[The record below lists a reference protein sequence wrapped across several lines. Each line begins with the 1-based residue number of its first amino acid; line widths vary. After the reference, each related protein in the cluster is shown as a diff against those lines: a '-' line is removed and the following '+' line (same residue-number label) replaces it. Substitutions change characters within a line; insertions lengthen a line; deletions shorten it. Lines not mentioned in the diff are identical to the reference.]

1 MADQLSEMTDV
12 CDRCP
17 SKSLSLEKSIL
28 YNLLITPTT
37 SDVPPSLPHP
47 PRTCNPVSDPGVD
60 PGSDPC
66 GDHGL
71 LCSCG
76 CCSHVSPAAVTL
88 RNPSSAHQQACQVL
102 LRTLTFVKNLP
113 SYADL
118 CPHDRALLL
127 TSGWSDLFTVG
138 LAQSR
143 VHFTTELTGGGG
155 LQFISKPP
163 EGDRASHRESQ
174 IFVRLRASVDGVPT
188 ETEVA
193 KIQNFVE
200 RCQVLDL
207 DMKEYSYLMAALL
220 FNADKPYHEV
230 IVFSTEFALTVSSR
244 QRPQA
249 RSIRVKDVHAA
260 EAFDTLV
267 TSPVTL
273 RIAFTPVVPLNLEL
287 KAPKVKVDVRTLPVQ
302 VAGEFVRQAQG
313 RKYGGRSCLACQ
325 GHKELCRIL
334 PCGATHTAGHYS
346 GSYQSAHY
354 YYNNTLER
362 NMFSSS
368 MGDTRIR
375 QTNAAAAA
383 PSYHR
388 TTEPPHYT
396 KTQMHVPWV
405 MQARRC
411 SCPPQELKS
420 TILYKLLTETTS
432 MKEPSRRHMDTAVPN
447 NQQIVLTC

>member
-1 MADQLSEMTDV
+1 MADQLSEMTDA

-37 SDVPPSLPHP
+37 SDIPPSLPHT

-143 VHFTTELTGGGG
+143 VHFTTEPTGGGG

-220 FNADKPYHEV
+220 FNAD
-230 IVFSTEFALTVSSR
+230 
-244 QRPQA
+244 
-249 RSIRVKDVHAA
+249 
-260 EAFDTLV
+260 
-267 TSPVTL
+267 
-273 RIAFTPVVPLNLEL
+273 
-287 KAPKVKVDVRTLPVQ
+287 
-302 VAGEFVRQAQG
+302 
-313 RKYGGRSCLACQ
+313 
-325 GHKELCRIL
+325 
-334 PCGATHTAGHYS
+334 
-346 GSYQSAHY
+346 
-354 YYNNTLER
+354 
-362 NMFSSS
+362 
-368 MGDTRIR
+368 
-375 QTNAAAAA
+375 
-383 PSYHR
+383 
-388 TTEPPHYT
+388 
-396 KTQMHVPWV
+396 
-405 MQARRC
+405 
-411 SCPPQELKS
+411 
-420 TILYKLLTETTS
+420 
-432 MKEPSRRHMDTAVPN
+432 
-447 NQQIVLTC
+447 VL